1 MKGELFM
8 TMNNNEGLRWERQAE
23 EDLKDSKYNS
33 EGGKHHIACFLSQH
47 AAEKAVKGYL
57 YFRGAEDV
65 WGHSLSD
72 LCEDAILFEMFF
84 DTIKSEARQLDKYF
98 EMTRYPQ
105 FLPGGIPS
113 EAFEA
118 ADSERAMELS
128 ELVVN
133 FVKERVMP

>member
-1 MKGELFM
+1 M
-8 TMNNNEGLRWERQAE
+8 TTNINEGLRWVKQAE
-23 EDLKDSKYNS
+23 QDLNDAQYNR
-33 EGGKHHIACFLSQH
+33 EGQKHNLACFLSQQ

-72 LCEDAILFEMFF
+72 LCEDAKLFEMFF

-113 EAFEA
+113 EAFED
-118 ADSERAMELS
+118 ADSERALELS
-128 ELVVN
+128 GFVVN
-133 FVKERVMP
+133 FVKERVIT